1 MLGEQ
6 ERRQCP
12 DGAPGRRKVAGPRR
26 ESAAGC
32 ADVAERMCQWEGVS
46 ATPSLARLG
55 FTAAGCGPGR
65 EWREAAARQKPAR
78 PSLQPL
84 AATPPPSP
92 PLPTPPPQATPGKCR
107 SGKCPQ
113 KLLLGAGARMGF
125 SWGQCS
131 KGCLEEQGRMGQR
144 AREGLCKGE
153 GLQRAGSWLSGSL
166 LALRVLYK
174 TSVCGCQ

>member
-1 MLGEQ
+1 LAPDYNRFSKQ
-6 ERRQCP
+6 RERERE
-12 DGAPGRRKVAGPRR
+12 REEREKRR
-26 ESAAGC
+26 ERG
-32 ADVAERMCQWEGVS
+32 DD
-46 ATPSLARLG
+46 LG
-55 FTAAGCGPGR
+55 GNGIYL
-65 EWREAAARQKPAR
+65 QKQIA
-78 PSLQPL
+78 LVEPL
-84 AATPPPSP
+84 STTP